1 MPYLRLKTSV
11 AAGAMSAMLSGCV
24 ASYIDL
30 EAERVEDEI
39 RFRNPNAGL
48 FSSDCVRVVEVT
60 NVETREVVWADG
72 SRTSGCLFETPFAY
86 GQKSDL
92 SDPKDYK
99 AAKPLEPGNSYEIF
113 VELDGG
119 AGDGSFTIAADG
131 RVTNSG

>member
-1 MPYLRLKTSV
+1 
-11 AAGAMSAMLSGCV
+11 MLSGCV

-60 NVETREVVWADG
+60 DVETREVVWADG
-72 SRTSGCLFETPFAY
+72 SRTSGCLFEAPFAY

-92 SDPKDYK
+92 SNPAEYK

-131 RVTNSG
+131 SVTNSG